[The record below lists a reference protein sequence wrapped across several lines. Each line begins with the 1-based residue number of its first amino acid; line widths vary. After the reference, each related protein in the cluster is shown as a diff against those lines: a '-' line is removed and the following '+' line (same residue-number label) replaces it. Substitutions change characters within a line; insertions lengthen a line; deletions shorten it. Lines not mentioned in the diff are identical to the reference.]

1 MMKVSTNRVLIFLLV
16 FSSLVPGIGFKISTL
31 GFNWTFYRMSV
42 LICILIYLQ
51 MPNKTEKLITRQYY
65 YRWNALLFGWLIY
78 GIILMALSP
87 YRDLHNGFVEL
98 LSIFNGAMCIY
109 ILVSAIRKTEDLDL
123 IVSII
128 FWIYI
133 VLVVFGIYETLTGFH
148 LQVSK
153 FSDQSAIYLANETKY
168 ATGIFY
174 AENDFC
180 AFLTCFCPIMIYKKR
195 RCLLGVFGIIGTIYI
210 NFVNDANICT
220 IAMLVGAVFYIVFIK
235 QYGRRAQRIMRL
247 GVGGMF
253 IIAAIAIW
261 NNIDTLSANNTLL
274 YVIRIQ
280 QLNFG
285 RSQGSLYHRI
295 MMYKDSLQAAFDTFF
310 IGTGSASFSNY
321 FISHTSV
328 SGLVNPHNLYL
339 EVLVEYGLIIM
350 ISFAVGIFKLII
362 VIRKKL
368 LRNYDKS
375 TRWRLISGCEMLVIY
390 SIACLA
396 PSSFLGYAWQWILIT
411 IGILLS
417 GMPEHKGVR

>member
-1 MMKVSTNRVLIFLLV
+1 
-16 FSSLVPGIGFKISTL
+16 
-31 GFNWTFYRMSV
+31 
-42 LICILIYLQ
+42 
-51 MPNKTEKLITRQYY
+51 
-65 YRWNALLFGWLIY
+65 
-78 GIILMALSP
+78 
-87 YRDLHNGFVEL
+87 
-98 LSIFNGAMCIY
+98 
-109 ILVSAIRKTEDLDL
+109 
-123 IVSII
+123 
-128 FWIYI
+128 
-133 VLVVFGIYETLTGFH
+133 
-148 LQVSK
+148 
-153 FSDQSAIYLANETKY
+153 
-168 ATGIFY
+168 
-174 AENDFC
+174 
-180 AFLTCFCPIMIYKKR
+180 
-195 RCLLGVFGIIGTIYI
+195 
-210 NFVNDANICT
+210 
-220 IAMLVGAVFYIVFIK
+220 
-235 QYGRRAQRIMRL
+235 
-247 GVGGMF
+247 
-253 IIAAIAIW
+253 
-261 NNIDTLSANNTLL
+261 
-274 YVIRIQ
+274 
-280 QLNFG
+280 
-285 RSQGSLYHRI
+285 